1 MITGEIKQKV
11 DAVWQTFW
19 NGGFTAPITILE
31 QMTYIF
37 FMKLLDDKQL
47 KEESNANLFGT
58 KLANPTFG
66 EGLWHNPES
75 DKDVPYYNMR
85 WHVFKD
91 FAPDDMLKTVRND
104 AFVFLRNMG
113 GEASAYSKA
122 MQDTVFLIT
131 DARMLTRVVEG
142 IEGLD
147 MNDTDTM
154 GDVYEYMLGKMAA
167 SGTNGQFRTPR
178 HIIRMMVQMMKPTLD
193 DVICDPAMGSA
204 GFVMESARY
213 IKEHEEEK
221 LLNASNLKNIRV
233 RCFMVTTATAR

>member
-85 WHVFKD
+85 WHVFQG
-91 FAPDDMLKTVRND
+91 
-104 AFVFLRNMG
+104 LR
-113 GEASAYSKA
+113 S
-122 MQDTVFLIT
+122 
-131 DARMLTRVVEG
+131 R
-142 IEGLD
+142 
-147 MNDTDTM
+147 
-154 GDVYEYMLGKMAA
+154 
-167 SGTNGQFRTPR
+167 
-178 HIIRMMVQMMKPTLD
+178 
-193 DVICDPAMGSA
+193 
-204 GFVMESARY
+204 
-213 IKEHEEEK
+213 
-221 LLNASNLKNIRV
+221 
-233 RCFMVTTATAR
+233 

>member
-1 MITGEIKQKV
+1 MC
-11 DAVWQTFW
+11 
-19 NGGFTAPITILE
+19 
-31 QMTYIF
+31 
-37 FMKLLDDKQL
+37 
-47 KEESNANLFGT
+47 
-58 KLANPTFG
+58 
-66 EGLWHNPES
+66 
-75 DKDVPYYNMR
+75 
-85 WHVFKD
+85 FKD

-178 HIIRMMVQMMKPTLD
+178 PYHPHDGADDETHARRCDLRPRHGFGRIRDGVGTLYQG
-193 DVICDPAMGSA
+193 A
-204 GFVMESARY
+204 
-213 IKEHEEEK
+213 
-221 LLNASNLKNIRV
+221 
-233 RCFMVTTATAR
+233 